1 MKQFKRKLVLISLLS
16 LSVSGQVFASGAKLP
31 DAATTEPTMTEP
43 AKTEQAKTEP
53 AKTEPA
59 TTDGPAQTIPSP
71 TSPTTT
77 APPPAQPAG
86 GGAYVDQIKQI
97 AANSSCSNYSWK
109 NRGRAPSGYIKGMAL
124 TYARSLCR
132 AKASASVGLL
142 LSAASTGNTAKD
154 ALAHY
159 ASTFAKIP
167 IGITTQSGE
176 TLRALYT
183 LGLGLGMR
191 ESSGVYCEGWDRSAG
206 SSRPSSA
213 GEAGVFQTSYDSIGV
228 HPELTKLY
236 TEYKNTKAT
245 RCMLDVYKVGASCSS
260 LSNLGTGAGADFQ
273 SFLKACPAFAAEY
286 AMVTLRVLRSH
297 YGPINRKEAEVIPAC
312 NNMLK
317 EVQNLID
324 NDPYA
329 CEDLK

>member
-16 LSVSGQVFASGAKLP
+16 LCARGQVFASGAKLP
-31 DAATTEPTMTEP
+31 DAAMTEETTEATTAEP
-43 AKTEQAKTEP
+43 R
-53 AKTEPA
+53 
-59 TTDGPAQTIPSP
+59 TTDGPAQTIPTP
-71 TSPTTT
+71 TTPTTT
-77 APPPAQPAG
+77 APSPAQPASG
-86 GGAYVDQIKQI
+86 VYIDQIKQI
-97 AANSSCSNYSWK
+97 AANSSCSSYSWK
-109 NRGRAPSGYIKGMAL
+109 DRGRAPSGYIKGMAL
-124 TYARSLCR
+124 TYGRSLCR
-132 AKASASVGLL
+132 AKADSSAGLL
-142 LSAASTGNTAKD
+142 LSAASTGNTTKD
-154 ALAHY
+154 ALAYY

-167 IGITTQSGE
+167 IGITTQGGE

-191 ESSGVYCEGWDRSAG
+191 ESSGTYCEGWDRSAG

-228 HPELTKLY
+228 HPELSNLY
-236 TEYKNTKAT
+236 TEYKNTKDT

-260 LSNLGTGAGADFQ
+260 QSNLGTGAGADFQ

-286 AMVTLRVLRSH
+286 AMVTLRVLRAH
-297 YGPINRKEAEVIPAC
+297 YGPINRREAEVIPSC